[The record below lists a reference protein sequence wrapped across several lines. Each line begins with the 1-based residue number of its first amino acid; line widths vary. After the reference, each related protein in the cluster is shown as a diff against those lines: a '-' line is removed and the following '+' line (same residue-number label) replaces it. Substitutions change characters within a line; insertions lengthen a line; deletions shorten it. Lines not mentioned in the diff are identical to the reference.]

1 MAAKLARSL
10 GALLLAGIPIAAS
23 PQSAIP
29 TTKRATTAPAT
40 HRITTIENNQSC
52 DIGTYPAATLLLPYF
67 EVELGKPENQAS
79 NTIFTVV
86 NTSRAPQITRVT
98 IWTDY
103 GYPIIW
109 FNVFLTG
116 YDAQSFNMYD
126 LLANGISPRTSSS
139 TPAGNRSLPATSHHL
154 RPPASP
160 DLPAHLPPNS

>member
-29 TTKRATTAPAT
+29 TTKRATTAPTT

-67 EVELGKPENQAS
+67 EAEVGKPAEQAA

-86 NTSRAPQITRVT
+86 NTSRSPQVFPVT
-98 IWTDY
+98 SCTDY
-103 GYPIIW
+103 GYPTLW
-109 FNVFLTG
+109 LNCFLTG
-116 YDAQSFNMYD
+116 YDPQSFSMYHI
-126 LLANGISPRTSSS
+126 LASGL
-139 TPAGNRSLPATSHHL
+139 TPQTTAK
-154 RPPASP
+154 
-160 DLPAHLPPNS
+160 